1 MPTESNNCQE
11 LWMHSRCFITYIPFI
26 KWKWKWKWSRS
37 VVSDSLQPHR
47 TIAHQAP
54 QSMEFY
60 RQEYWS
66 GLPFPSPG
74 NLPNPGLNPG
84 LPHGR
89 QMLYCLSHEGSPL
102 YIISVIYM
110 CVYVCVCVCVYLF
123 CLWVHKICRE
133 IFSSVTF
140 LSHFIYTV
148 RECYVI

>member
-11 LWMHSRCFITYIPFI
+11 LWRHSRCFITYIPII
-26 KWKWKWKWSRS
+26 KWKWKWKWSHS
-37 VVSDSLQPHR
+37 VVSDSLRPHR

-54 QSMEFY
+54 QSMDFY

-74 NLPNPGLNPG
+74 NLPNPGIEP
-84 LPHGR
+84 
-89 QMLYCLSHEGSPL
+89 GSPTWQADAL
-102 YIISVIYM
+102 LSEPQGKPTIHHK
-110 CVYVCVCVCVYLF
+110 CCVCVCVCVYLF
-123 CLWVHKICRE
+123 CLWVHKICGE

-148 RECYVI
+148 RECYMI